1 MDFQS
6 ILIYGCKL
14 LKLNIGNYGNSS
26 NFWSNFGILNHFLET
41 QQFKQHA
48 FFMVN
53 ETQQFKQ
60 HAFFMVNFG
69 NHLNL
74 FWQL

>member
-1 MDFQS
+1 MQHAFFMV
-6 ILIYGCKL
+6 
-14 LKLNIGNYGNSS
+14 N
-26 NFWSNFGILNHFLET
+26 ET

-53 ETQQFKQ
+53 KTQQFKQ

-74 FWQL
+74 FWQF